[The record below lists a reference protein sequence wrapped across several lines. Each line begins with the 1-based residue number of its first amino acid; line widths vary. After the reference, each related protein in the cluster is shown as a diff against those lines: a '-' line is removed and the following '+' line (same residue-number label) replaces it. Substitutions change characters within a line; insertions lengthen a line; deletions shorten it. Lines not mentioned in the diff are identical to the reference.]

1 MVQAMVI
8 FRVEIVD
15 EWIFPARKL
24 WIFPYSYVKLPEGI
38 ESIIIHY
45 YHKYMMVYDGHIQ
58 LWSYGQYCHYIHHYH
73 HIPHYWLFHITYK
86 KNTREELWNN
96 CYLQGKPA
104 LVKFAKSTLSDWL
117 LPQTPPKGPLLLRES
132 SVRLLGFVRACFN
145 MGH

>member
-58 LWSYGQYCHYIHHYH
+58 L
-73 HIPHYWLFHITYK
+73 
-86 KNTREELWNN
+86 
-96 CYLQGKPA
+96 
-104 LVKFAKSTLSDWL
+104 
-117 LPQTPPKGPLLLRES
+117 
-132 SVRLLGFVRACFN
+132 
-145 MGH
+145 